1 MVWKETQRQLVER
14 LQRELRS
21 RWGRIAE
28 IEAALGLSD
37 GYLNKMLSGQRGFRL
52 DIFLQ
57 AIDLLGL
64 DSRTFF
70 TQALDICP
78 QSDDFLAQLE
88 LLGDRDSA
96 WLKIERAT
104 ANLVAEDFPAVDLE
118 SLDLGSLAPFTT
130 DLGADPRPAPNRI
143 MADAAEVEEFAELPY
158 REQDRRL
165 RHTQKYRSLPFARA
179 YLEHLDSLRYDHA
192 LVAAKRVTVVLTDL
206 IPALPG
212 SAKERLT
219 LHCHALGI
227 FGSARRHKGEFTS
240 AAQAFRKALMLTR
253 RAKMRE
259 ETANLLLRASY
270 LLKDF
275 GQPERAL
282 VLLSE
287 ALVTFTRL
295 GSRQDMGRALVD
307 HGMMH
312 CYAGD
317 YEGAI
322 LDLEQALSYLAGT
335 GETLR
340 RNHLAAYQ
348 NLAYAYEQ
356 LGDLEA
362 AEHCLA
368 NGAKQFG
375 SKHEVDRARLQWSQG
390 MVAFQRASY
399 PRAEQLLR
407 SAQGVF
413 AGREGT
419 LQIAV
424 VTLDLLAALLAQGKH
439 EEAAELASGMAQLVA
454 RVRNNRL
461 AEAAL
466 VELVRATVAGKLS
479 QQIVSEVKARLEAAN
494 ASAVVR
500 RKRLN

>member
-1 MVWKETQRQLVER
+1 MAWKETERRLVER

-28 IEAALGLSD
+28 TEAALGLSE
-37 GYLNKMLSGQRGFRL
+37 GYLNKMLSGHRVFRL

-70 TQALDICP
+70 AQALDICP

-88 LLGDRDSA
+88 MLGDRDTA

-104 ANLVAEDFPAVDLE
+104 AKLVAADFPAVDLE
-118 SLDLGSLAPFTT
+118 SLGLASLAPFTT
-130 DLGADPRPAPNRI
+130 ELNAEPKPASCRAL
-143 MADAAEVEEFAELPY
+143 ADAGEVAEFAALPC

-165 RHTQKYRSLPFARA
+165 RKTGKYRSLAFARA
-179 YLEHLDSLRYDHA
+179 YLEHLDALRYDHA
-192 LVAAKRVTVVLTDL
+192 SVAAKRVTVVLTDL

-212 SAKERLT
+212 SAKDRLA
-219 LHCHALGI
+219 LHCLALGI
-227 FGSARRHKGEFTS
+227 FGSARRHKAEFTS
-240 AAQAFRKALMLTR
+240 AAHAFRKALVLVR

-259 ETANLLLRASY
+259 ETANLLIRASY

-275 GQPERAL
+275 GQFERAL

-295 GSRQDMGRALVD
+295 GSRQDMGRVLVD

-317 YEGAI
+317 YDGAI
-322 LDLEQALSYLAGT
+322 LDLEQALGYLAGT
-335 GETLR
+335 NETLR
-340 RNHLAAYQ
+340 RTHLAAYQ
-348 NLAYAYEQ
+348 HLAYAHEQ

-362 AEHCLA
+362 AELWLA
-368 NGAKQFG
+368 RGAKACG
-375 SKHEVDRARLQWSQG
+375 SKHKVDQARLFWSQG
-390 MVAFQRASY
+390 LVAFQQASY
-399 PRAEQLLR
+399 LRAEDLLR
-407 SAQGVF
+407 TAQSVL
-413 AGREGT
+413 ASREST
-419 LQIAV
+419 IQVALI
-424 VTLDLLAALLAQGKH
+424 TLDLLAALLAQGKH
-439 EEAAELASGMAQLVA
+439 QEATELGSGMAQLVA
-454 RVRNNRL
+454 KFRNNPW

-466 VELVRATVAGKLS
+466 VELLRATVSGKLS
-479 QQIVSEVKARLEAAN
+479 QQLVSQAKSRLEDGASRHAARQ
-494 ASAVVR
+494 R
-500 RKRLN
+500 RQ